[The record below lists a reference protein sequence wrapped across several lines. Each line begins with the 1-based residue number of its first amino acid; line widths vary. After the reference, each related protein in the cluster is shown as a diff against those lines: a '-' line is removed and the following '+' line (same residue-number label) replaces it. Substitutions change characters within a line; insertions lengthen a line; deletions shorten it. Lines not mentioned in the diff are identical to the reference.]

1 MRPVEGLW
9 LGDRYRLVR
18 RIAIGGMGEV
28 WVAHDKALG
37 REIAVKVL
45 REEYAGNEDFL
56 ERLRTEARN
65 SAALSHPNIAQM
77 YDYGEQNAS
86 GFLVMELVMGEP
98 MADLLEREPVL
109 MPAKLLPI
117 LAQTARALH
126 AAHVAGVVHRD
137 VKPGNILLEPRGVVK
152 ITDFGVSLAA
162 NQIPMTA
169 TGMVMG
175 TAQYLSPEQA
185 IGQAA
190 TGASDVYALGIVAY
204 ESVVGN
210 RPFTG
215 TTPVD
220 IAVAHVNEKVPPLPA
235 HVHPSLASLIYAM
248 LAKDPKARP
257 MPASALAQT
266 LDDLAETIARDPWG
280 ATARS
285 GAASGSRRS
294 RRPLP
299 ARHGAPAAP
308 SSPTPLEIPAELRS
322 RPLPTVSPAPAADTA
337 GPATSGWPA
346 HSGHSALSAPSGYS
360 ALSAPSPASAA
371 SVARDDV
378 LYDGQAVPP
387 PPPPPP
393 AVAPSPEAARPGQAL
408 PWERSDA
415 PGGAE
420 PAAAPRS
427 YPPRREMH
435 GAAASRPRRPDA
447 GPTTS
452 RTGAASAPAL
462 AGAQP
467 GGVTRAERR
476 RASQEPAGGRTSTT
490 TGQRIGGFAKGLSWP
505 LVALL
510 ILLLVVLV
518 ATLVR
523 GGGDGTDD
531 SAAATVTRSLY
542 SSQDSTSSD
551 GMMLSTVPEASASS
565 APTTSKDS

>member
-1 MRPVEGLW
+1 
-9 LGDRYRLVR
+9 
-18 RIAIGGMGEV
+18 
-28 WVAHDKALG
+28 
-37 REIAVKVL
+37 
-45 REEYAGNEDFL
+45 
-56 ERLRTEARN
+56 
-65 SAALSHPNIAQM
+65 
-77 YDYGEQNAS
+77 
-86 GFLVMELVMGEP
+86 
-98 MADLLEREPVL
+98 
-109 MPAKLLPI
+109 
-117 LAQTARALH
+117 
-126 AAHVAGVVHRD
+126 
-137 VKPGNILLEPRGVVK
+137 
-152 ITDFGVSLAA
+152 
-162 NQIPMTA
+162 
-169 TGMVMG
+169 MG

-215 TTPVD
+215 HDPGRHRGRARQREGAAAARARAPV
-220 IAVAHVNEKVPPLPA
+220 AGLAHLRDAREGPQGATHAGLR
-235 HVHPSLASLIYAM
+235 
-248 LAKDPKARP
+248 ARP
-257 MPASALAQT
+257 DARRPGRDHRARPVGGHGPVRGRLREQTFAPPPARTARRAAGTQLAH
-266 LDDLAETIARDPWG
+266 APRDP
-280 ATARS
+280 RR
-285 GAASGSRRS
+285 AA
-294 RRPLP
+294 L
-299 ARHGAPAAP
+299 APAAHGQP
-308 SSPTPLEIPAELRS
+308 GTDGRRRRTGHLRLVGTLRALGAVGAVGLLGTVGS
-322 RPLPTVSPAPAADTA
+322 LRGVGSVGRARGRTVRRP
-337 GPATSGWPA
+337 G
-346 HSGHSALSAPSGYS
+346 
-360 ALSAPSPASAA
+360 
-371 SVARDDV
+371 R
-378 LYDGQAVPP
+378 PP

-393 AVAPSPEAARPGQAL
+393 SVTPPSDTARPGQAL